1 MDSGS
6 QGQGAETGVPPQDP
20 SFPCLAAQRSTHK
33 RGHQGLECGTCN
45 LILGRLSGARLT
57 TPRCYKGRPFL
68 TGLPQFHRL
77 ETKEEPVKRDD
88 TLVAPIRGCSR
99 LAQRFFRI
107 NITTRLLVL
116 TSGVSGVTGE
126 LSCSTQGGVYLRHA
140 GLGRALA
147 VRQHIRQGHS

>member
-45 LILGRLSGARLT
+45 LILGRLSGARFT
-57 TPRCYKGRPFL
+57 TPRCYKGRL
-68 TGLPQFHRL
+68 SSSAFHSFIITKLKRSPSRETTRL
-77 ETKEEPVKRDD
+77 WHRYGA
-88 TLVAPIRGCSR
+88 APGRLRG
-99 LAQRFFRI
+99 FFRI
-107 NITTRLLVL
+107 DFTTRPLVL
-116 TSGVSGVTGE
+116 TSGASGVTGE
-126 LSCSTQGGVYLRHA
+126 LSCSTQGGVYPRHA

>member
-45 LILGRLSGARLT
+45 LILGRLSGARFT
-57 TPRCYKGRPFL
+57 TPRCYKGRL
-68 TGLPQFHRL
+68 SSSAFHSFIITKLKRSPSRETTRL
-77 ETKEEPVKRDD
+77 WHRYGA
-88 TLVAPIRGCSR
+88 APGRLRG
-99 LAQRFFRI
+99 FFRI
-107 NITTRLLVL
+107 DITTRPLVL
-116 TSGVSGVTGE
+116 TSGASGVTGE
-126 LSCSTQGGVYLRHA
+126 LSCSTQGGVYPRHA